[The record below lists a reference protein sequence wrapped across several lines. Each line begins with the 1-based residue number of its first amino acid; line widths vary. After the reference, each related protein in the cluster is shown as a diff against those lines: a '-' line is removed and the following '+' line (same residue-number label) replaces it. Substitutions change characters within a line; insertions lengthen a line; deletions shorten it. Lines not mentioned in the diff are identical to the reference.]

1 MTDPIDVAAAAIH
14 AATPGLSAHRPW
26 PELTNPEQGRYRR
39 AATAALEAA
48 MPELLDQIEQLQA
61 VVRDQHDDC
70 TYQARIA
77 AVEKWH
83 QPLPYY
89 DVPTKYYCKECGP
102 NHSLYPCR
110 TIKAARGE

>member
-1 MTDPIDVAAAAIH
+1 M
-14 AATPGLSAHRPW
+14 
-26 PELTNPEQGRYRR
+26 RR
-39 AATAALEAA
+39 LKPPPQRNGYERRREVNNWYGNLVKAAATAHDTECIDGADCGLRTRH
-48 MPELLDQIEQLQA
+48 LDQVFVPQA
-61 VVRDQHDDC
+61 LKRRVVALH
-70 TYQARIA
+70 ARLA

-110 TIKAARGE
+110 TIK